1 MDSQLQIQPRDVNMR
16 GINMKQDSKNEMTP
30 LAFFKVACAYDRWFT
45 RTHKLIFA
53 TQGHENFGC
62 DEKLQGLKSQ
72 DHKLIVRMAKVTR
85 WAARPQTN
93 IYACSL
99 LNNMTTQVLPRS
111 VTQSLPPQLI
121 CMFMWLNICFLDIS
135 AGILAG
141 SCQHLQ
147 QSLSGGYGNLVCTD
161 LGHFKRCSTLFPWHF
176 CWEAGFIL

>member
-1 MDSQLQIQPRDVNMR
+1 MDSQPQIQPRDVNMR
-16 GINMKQDSKNEMTP
+16 GINMKQGSENEMTP

-111 VTQSLPPQLI
+111 VTVFTSTINLHVYVTKYLFSWYQCRNFSWNVSTSTTKPFWLLWESCVHRSWTFQEMFDIISMTFLLRSRLSL
-121 CMFMWLNICFLDIS
+121 
-135 AGILAG
+135 
-141 SCQHLQ
+141 
-147 QSLSGGYGNLVCTD
+147 
-161 LGHFKRCSTLFPWHF
+161 
-176 CWEAGFIL
+176 